1 MKSAARSSAA
11 SDSPQSLLAGSA
23 LLVATGF
30 VDIYTF
36 LAHGHVFA
44 EAMTG
49 NLVLIGVGTFHPQT
63 VEFWRPL
70 AAFTAFVV
78 GIASVWWLGRRTT
91 SRARSRSHVHVPQLT
106 TLAFEIVLLTVVAFL
121 PTGFPSAVIS
131 TVIAFASGMQIAA
144 FQHFGPT
151 SFTTTVMTS
160 NSLHAVDAILT
171 ALASR
176 ARRDIVVA
184 LRLTGAL
191 GCFVAGVLVGG
202 FMTVH
207 IGTRASLVAAALFS
221 IAAAGYVIPLVQP
234 AGEPVG
240 SAPPP

>member
-1 MKSAARSSAA
+1 M
-11 SDSPQSLLAGSA
+11 
-23 LLVATGF
+23 ATGF

-49 NLVLIGVGTFHPQT
+49 NLVLIGVGMFHPQT

-70 AAFTAFVV
+70 AAFIAFVV
-78 GIASVWWLGRRTT
+78 GIVSVWLLGRRTT
-91 SRARSRSHVHVPQLT
+91 SRARAQGHVRAAQLT

-121 PTGFPSAVIS
+121 PHGFPSAVVS
-131 TVIAFASGMQIAA
+131 TAIAFASGMQIAA
-144 FQHFGPT
+144 FQHIGPA
-151 SFTTTVMTS
+151 SFTTTVMTT

-176 ARRDIVVA
+176 ARRDLVVA
-184 LRLTGAL
+184 LRLTGAV

-207 IGTRASLVAAALFS
+207 IGTRASLVAAALFG
-221 IAAAGYVIPLVQP
+221 IAAAAYVIPRPQP
-234 AGEPVG
+234 AAGQPVS